1 MGSTAP
7 PPPSAYSDGYVTAD
21 VRLRKQSKSPHVG
34 PNNNYMM
41 SGSRHP
47 NLDQSLQSVQPQHQT
62 NHVSAVLISP
72 YPDFGVPYQNH
83 TGEHGQG
90 FESSLDGRVD
100 SPQDGK
106 SAFDRRLQ
114 GSFSGVSGGRGS
126 SASGKGRP
134 SSLGSAGYSGYH
146 RRNGSMDD
154 TEVTSP
160 TSSRGYGARHS
171 DETVPLV
178 RNLGME
184 DGIGEDPMNKDEKER
199 PPSWS
204 ELKTKAGK
212 ERKRLPLACIACRRK
227 KIRCSGE
234 KPACQHCLRSRIPCV
249 YKVTTRKA
257 APRTD
262 YMAMLDKRLKRMEE
276 RVIKIIPKEETSGMA
291 AIGRANVNPSPQS
304 QPVKNG
310 SAKKRQA
317 DEAFG
322 PEFDDWAQSGMNN
335 AGAIMTRPPK
345 GLETDEKRLLTEGGE
360 SLPSK
365 EIQEHLSETFFDYV
379 YGQTYHVLHK
389 PSFMR
394 RLRSVLDQVI
404 VDNRHNSNSS
414 VVRAACHLYCS

>member
-1 MGSTAP
+1 MGSAAP
-7 PPPSAYSDGYVTAD
+7 QPPSAYSDGYVTAD
-21 VRLRKQSKSPHVG
+21 VMLHNQSKSPNVG
-34 PNNNYMM
+34 MKDNYIM
-41 SGSRHP
+41 SGARHP
-47 NLDQSLQSVQPQHQT
+47 HLNHSLQSALPQHQT
-62 NHVSAVLISP
+62 NQVSAVPISP
-72 YPDFGVPYQNH
+72 YPDFGVPYQNQSR
-83 TGEHGQG
+83 EHGQG
-90 FESSLDGRVD
+90 FESSIDGRMD
-100 SPQDGK
+100 SPQVAKGV
-106 SAFDRRLQ
+106 FDRRVQ
-114 GSFSGVSGGRGS
+114 GSFSGMSGGRGS
-126 SASGKGRP
+126 GASGKGRP
-134 SSLGSAGYSGYH
+134 SSLGSAGYSGHH
-146 RRNGSMDD
+146 RRNGSIDD

-160 TSSRGYGARHS
+160 TSSRGYGARQS

-184 DGIGEDPMNKDEKER
+184 DGIGEDPMNKDDKEK

-276 RVIKIIPKEETSGMA
+276 RVIKIIPREETSDMA
-291 AIGRANVNPSPQS
+291 AIGRANVKPSPPS
-304 QPVKNG
+304 QPVKIS

-317 DEAFG
+317 EEAFG
-322 PEFDDWAQSGMNN
+322 PEFDDWAQSGARS

-345 GLETDEKRLLTEGGE
+345 GLETDENRLLSEGAE

-394 RLRSVLDQVI
+394 KLRSVLI
-404 VDNRHNSNSS
+404 KKSLKITMILT
-414 VVRAACHLYCS
+414 AL

>member
-1 MGSTAP
+1 MGSTVP
-7 PPPSAYSDGYVTAD
+7 QPPSAYSDGYVTAD
-21 VRLRKQSKSPHVG
+21 VRLHNQSRSPPVG
-34 PNNNYMM
+34 PNDNHMM
-41 SGSRHP
+41 SASRHP
-47 NLDQSLQSVQPQHQT
+47 HLDQSLRSAQPQHQAS
-62 NHVSAVLISP
+62 HVSAVPISP

-83 TGEHGQG
+83 TREHGQG
-90 FESSLDGRVD
+90 FESSRDGRID
-100 SPQDGK
+100 SPQDSK

-114 GSFSGVSGGRGS
+114 GSFSAVSGGRGS
-126 SASGKGRP
+126 SASGKGRL
-134 SSLGSAGYSGYH
+134 SSAGSAGYSGHH

-154 TEVTSP
+154 TELTSP

-178 RNLGME
+178 RNLAME
-184 DGIGEDPMNKDEKER
+184 DGIGEDPMNKDEKEK

-276 RVIKIIPKEETSGMA
+276 RVIKIIPKEEMSSMA
-291 AIGRANVNPSPQS
+291 AIGRANVKPSPQS
-304 QPVKNG
+304 QPVKSG
-310 SAKKRQA
+310 STKKRQA

-322 PEFDDWAQSGMNN
+322 PALNDWAQSGVDN

-345 GLETDEKRLLTEGGE
+345 GLDTDENRLFSEGAE

-365 EIQEHLSETFFDYV
+365 AIQEHLSETFFDYV

-394 RLRSVLDQVI
+394 RLRSVFT
-404 VDNRHNSNSS
+404 NSS
-414 VVRAACHLYCS
+414 

>member
-1 MGSTAP
+1 MGSTTPQP
-7 PPPSAYSDGYVTAD
+7 PPAYSDGYVTAD
-21 VRLRKQSKSPHVG
+21 VMLHNQAKSPNVG
-34 PNNNYMM
+34 INDNYIM
-41 SGSRHP
+41 SGSRRPHLDHP
-47 NLDQSLQSVQPQHQT
+47 LQSAQPQHQT
-62 NHVSAVLISP
+62 NHVSAVPLSP
-72 YPDFGVPYQNH
+72 YPDFGVPYQSH
-83 TGEHGQG
+83 TREHIQG
-90 FESSLDGRVD
+90 FESSIDGRMD
-100 SPQDGK
+100 SPQDVK
-106 SAFDRRLQ
+106 SAFDRRVQ
-114 GSFSGVSGGRGS
+114 DSFSGMSGGRGS

-146 RRNGSMDD
+146 RRNGSIDD
-154 TEVTSP
+154 TEATSP
-160 TSSRGYGARHS
+160 TSSRGYGARQS

-178 RNLGME
+178 RNMGLD
-184 DGIGEDPMNKDEKER
+184 DGIGEDPMSKDDKEK
-199 PPSWS
+199 PPPWS

-276 RVIKIIPKEETSGMA
+276 RVIKIIPKEEISGMA
-291 AIGRANVNPSPQS
+291 AIGRASVKSSPPS
-304 QPVKNG
+304 QPVKIH

-317 DEAFG
+317 EEAFG
-322 PEFDDWAQSGMNN
+322 PEFDDWAQSGVNN
-335 AGAIMTRPPK
+335 AGTITTRSPK
-345 GLETDEKRLLTEGGE
+345 GLETDENRLLSEGAE

-379 YGQTYHVLHK
+379 YGQAYHVLHK

-394 RLRSVLDQVI
+394 RLRSVWIKTL
-404 VDNRHNSNSS
+404 
-414 VVRAACHLYCS
+414 